1 MDPAVCCKIVEL
13 WIVFVL
19 TFVFVFV
26 FVAPTQ
32 SAARIA
38 ESGPASWVRLPWG
51 STKCSGQANVQGNQM
66 AETHQTK
73 WPGQGPPTKGPSLTN
88 RCKMAWT
95 NKIKNVLSW
104 PKCFYLVLILWKT
117 GHNRFHMRGRFTSN
131 SKAFVAYFEEKI
143 AK

>member
-13 WIVFVL
+13 GIVFVL
-19 TFVFVFV
+19 TFVFVFVFV

-73 WPGQGPPTKGPSLTN
+73 
-88 RCKMAWT
+88 
-95 NKIKNVLSW
+95 
-104 PKCFYLVLILWKT
+104 
-117 GHNRFHMRGRFTSN
+117 
-131 SKAFVAYFEEKI
+131 
-143 AK
+143 

>member
-1 MDPAVCCKIVEL
+1 MDPAECCKIVEL
-13 WIVFVL
+13 GIVFEL
-19 TFVFVFV
+19 TFVFVFVFV

-73 WPGQGPPTKGPSLTN
+73 
-88 RCKMAWT
+88 
-95 NKIKNVLSW
+95 
-104 PKCFYLVLILWKT
+104 
-117 GHNRFHMRGRFTSN
+117 
-131 SKAFVAYFEEKI
+131 
-143 AK
+143 